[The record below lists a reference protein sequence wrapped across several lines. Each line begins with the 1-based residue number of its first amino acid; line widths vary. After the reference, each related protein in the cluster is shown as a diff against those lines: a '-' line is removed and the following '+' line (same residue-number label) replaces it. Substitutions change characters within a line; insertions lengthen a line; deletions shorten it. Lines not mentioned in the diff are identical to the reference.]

1 MPAPTQWTLILP
13 VKQTAIAKSR
23 LTGIS
28 APVRRRLALAFACD
42 AADAALGCPLI
53 TEVVAVTNDERAG
66 CELAALGV
74 LVVPDAPDA
83 GLNAALAWAA
93 ADVRRRE
100 PAANLAVMS
109 ADLPAVRAADL
120 GIALAAA
127 PQRRWFLADEAGDG
141 TTMLGA
147 PAPFDLLPA
156 FGADSSAA
164 HRASGAV
171 QLPTFDVPRLRV
183 DVDTAEDLRAAV
195 RLGVGAATA
204 RVLADSPA
212 TI

>member
-28 APVRRRLALAFACD
+28 ASVRRRLALAFACD
-42 AADAALGCPLI
+42 AADAALSCPLVS
-53 TEVVAVTNDERAG
+53 EVVAVTNDEQASRA
-66 CELAALGV
+66 LASLGV
-74 LVVPDAPDA
+74 RVVADAPDA
-83 GLNAALAWAA
+83 GLNAALTWAA
-93 ADVRRRE
+93 ADARRRA
-100 PAANLAVMS
+100 PGASLAVMS
-109 ADLPAVRAADL
+109 ADLPAVRAVDL
-120 GIALAAA
+120 GTALAAA

-147 PAPFDLLPA
+147 PAPFDLRPA
-156 FGADSSAA
+156 FGAGSSAA

-171 QLPTFDVPRLRV
+171 QLSAVEVSRLRV
-183 DVDTAEDLRAAV
+183 DVDTAEDLRAALL
-195 RLGVGAATA
+195 LGVGASTA
-204 RVLADSPA
+204 RVLADLPA